1 MANRRHAGQLNRQPY
16 YIYGNTVR
24 QAEVMPQPEQEQP
37 VRMPK
42 KRASVQVRRN
52 RRNAMHMSQGYV
64 VFLSIAAILVLTV
77 CVSYLKLQN
86 EAVTRSETIAAMQQ
100 ELAAQKEEN
109 TTRYNALM
117 DKINLNDIRTKA
129 MNELGMVYASK
140 DQIISY
146 ESPTN
151 DYVKQYETIPDSGV
165 VARAEKAEK

>member
-1 MANRRHAGQLNRQPY
+1 MANRRHAGQINRQPY
-16 YIYGNTVR
+16 YVYGNTVR
-24 QAEVMPQPEQEQP
+24 KEEILPQQEQP
-37 VRMPK
+37 VEMPK

-52 RRNAMHMSQGYV
+52 RRNAMHMSPGYV
-64 VFLSIAAILVLTV
+64 VFLSVAAILVLAV

-86 EAVTRSETIAAMQQ
+86 EAMNRSETIAVMQQ

-117 DKINLNDIRTKA
+117 DKINLNDIRTRA

-140 DQIISY
+140 DQVISY
-146 ESPTN
+146 QSPTN
-151 DYVKQYETIPDSGV
+151 DYVKQYEAIPDSGV